1 MPVAPHDASRAR
13 PGLHGLDRTVT
24 PRWLREHRRG
34 QARASRDV
42 AADIDRLACWA
53 RRGPSAVIGAI
64 LDTDVFSAIIEERPQ
79 AEKCTSVLLGID
91 TARFPVGS

>member
-24 PRWLREHRRG
+24 PRM
-34 QARASRDV
+34 
-42 AADIDRLACWA
+42 
-53 RRGPSAVIGAI
+53 
-64 LDTDVFSAIIEERPQ
+64 DTDVFSAIIEERPQ
-79 AEKCTSVLLGID
+79 AEKFTSVLLGID